1 MKIRAVLPT
10 FIVVAKLIAFLALAS
25 AVLRSQDS
33 HKTGPLP
40 SVEEVMDHYVTAL
53 GGHDVIFKHKS
64 MTIRGQFELS
74 DKGPS
79 LDRTVYYK
87 DGRILYKIAIPV
99 GVYEEG
105 YDGSV
110 AWRLHP
116 KSGPAILKGNEVKSK
131 ERDADMY
138 YPARI
143 LRYFKSMDVVEVTDF
158 EGHSCYHLKGTNKWG
173 IVNQQFYDTTTGL
186 LVGYKFNSSWRGGS
200 GDETEVFSDYRDFGG
215 WLMPTRTAHISADGM
230 QMETT
235 TSVSFDDVADS
246 VFTLPDAINALL
258 SKKGPG

>member
-33 HKTGPLP
+33 PKTSPLP
-40 SVEEVMDHYVTAL
+40 TVEEVMDHYVTAL

-87 DGRILYKIAIPV
+87 DGRILYKIAMPV

-116 KSGPAILKGNEVKSK
+116 KSGPAILKGDEVKSK

-143 LRYFKSMDVVEVTDF
+143 LQYFKSMDVVEVTDF

-173 IVNQQFYDTTTGL
+173 IVNEQFYDTTTGL

-235 TSVSFDDVADS
+235 TSVSFDDVPDS

>member
-10 FIVVAKLIAFLALAS
+10 FIVIAKLIAFLALTR
-25 AVLRSQDS
+25 AVLRSEDS
-33 HKTGPLP
+33 TKTNPLP
-40 SVEEVMDHYVTAL
+40 TVKEVMDHYVTAL

-87 DGRILYKIAIPV
+87 DGRILYKVAMPV
-99 GVYEEG
+99 GVYQEG

-143 LRYFKSMDVVEVTDF
+143 LQYFKSMEVMEVTDF

-173 IVNQQFYDTTTGL
+173 IVNEQFYDTTTGVDGARFRRRSL
-186 LVGYKFNSSWRGGS
+186 RDQREFVRSGTDLPRSVMGSQICSVNVRFARNRGLIPEMNG
-200 GDETEVFSDYRDFGG
+200 
-215 WLMPTRTAHISADGM
+215 
-230 QMETT
+230 
-235 TSVSFDDVADS
+235 
-246 VFTLPDAINALL
+246 
-258 SKKGPG
+258 

>member
-10 FIVVAKLIAFLALAS
+10 FIVIAKLIAFLALTG

-33 HKTGPLP
+33 PKTSPLP
-40 SVEEVMDHYVTAL
+40 TVKEVMDHYVTAL

-87 DGRILYKIAIPV
+87 NGRILYKIAMPA
-99 GVYEEG
+99 GVYQEG

-131 ERDADMY
+131 ERDADMH

-143 LRYFKSMDVVEVTDF
+143 LQYFKSMKVVEVSDF

-173 IVNQQFYDTTTGL
+173 IVNEQFYDTTTGL

-200 GDETEVFSDYRDFGG
+200 GDESEVFSDYREFGG
-215 WLMPTRTAHISADGM
+215 WLMPTRTVHKSADGM
-230 QMETT
+230 QTETT

-246 VFTLPDAINALL
+246 VFTLPDAINVFL